1 MVGIKCVIGL
11 FSNPRQGLSNAAQTL
26 KNLNITEFIFL
37 FLLIFF
43 LSFGFNKKLEL
54 DLDESFDEV
63 IEKELELMK

>member
-43 LSFGFNKKLEL
+43 SQINFVFAYLLEGL
-54 DLDESFDEV
+54 IFECSV
-63 IEKELELMK
+63 IGIEFC